1 MYESQIKE
9 FVNFTRLIYQNENE
23 VTLHRPIFDK
33 NDFSIL
39 KNTIDSNLNYEHFL
53 NITRIANLIP
63 GKEATLKD
71 YFKDYCKN
79 NDPKEL
85 KNLD

>member
-1 MYESQIKE
+1 M
-9 FVNFTRLIYQNENE
+9 
-23 VTLHRPIFDK
+23 
-33 NDFSIL
+33 IL
-39 KNTIDSNLNYEHFL
+39 KLQFIKKYYQVFINYKHFL

>member
-1 MYESQIKE
+1 MGCGTWQ
-9 FVNFTRLIYQNENE
+9 
-23 VTLHRPIFDK
+23 
-33 NDFSIL
+33 
-39 KNTIDSNLNYEHFL
+39 KNTIDNNLNYEHFL